1 MVENVYIYCDHNA
14 TTPLH
19 PDVKQT
25 FIDSTNLFGNASS
38 LYKISR
44 YSREAIE
51 DAREQIASSLN
62 ASPSQ
67 LLFAAS
73 GTEANNQVLKHLLLK
88 RCVQQEKAHVILS
101 AIEHSS
107 VLATGQ
113 YLEQFGIEV
122 DVVPVNEQGIV
133 NLDQYKALFKE
144 HTALVSL
151 IFANNEIG
159 SVQPIKDCV
168 AIAHEKFVPVHTDAV
183 QAYGKC
189 HLDVKDLD
197 VDYMSLSGH
206 KIYGPKGVGAL
217 YVKDDEQLSPLLH
230 GGYHERSLRAS
241 TENSSGIIAFA
252 KAASLIDVN
261 AYQAHTKTLRA
272 TLKEGFLR
280 DIPDIVCHGHD
291 EGLTNTLN
299 VSFLGVE
306 GVELAMNCDL
316 KGIYVSTGSA
326 CSSGS
331 SELSHVIKACGFDDD
346 VNKSSVRFSLG
357 LTNTLEEI
365 HHLLEYVNKIVKR
378 MRQL

>member
-197 VDYMSLSGH
+197 VDYMSLSEANCSC
-206 KIYGPKGVGAL
+206 VF
-217 YVKDDEQLSPLLH
+217 
-230 GGYHERSLRAS
+230 
-241 TENSSGIIAFA
+241 IA
-252 KAASLIDVN
+252 V
-261 AYQAHTKTLRA
+261 
-272 TLKEGFLR
+272 
-280 DIPDIVCHGHD
+280 
-291 EGLTNTLN
+291 
-299 VSFLGVE
+299 
-306 GVELAMNCDL
+306 
-316 KGIYVSTGSA
+316 
-326 CSSGS
+326 
-331 SELSHVIKACGFDDD
+331 
-346 VNKSSVRFSLG
+346 
-357 LTNTLEEI
+357 
-365 HHLLEYVNKIVKR
+365 
-378 MRQL
+378 